1 MAEIGAQVCSLQSPF
16 IVSFWFNI
24 PGALDF
30 SGRRDGVY
38 EAAWCIGK
46 EHWIW
51 SPETIFLISTLYDLG
66 QVTTFWDLKFFI

>member
-38 EAAWCIGK
+38 EAVVYWERALDM
-46 EHWIW
+46 E
-51 SPETIFLISTLYDLG
+51 SRDYISDLNL
-66 QVTTFWDLKFFI
+66 V